1 MKNNLLEINFL
12 QNIIEKC
19 NQHISELI
27 CEIEND
33 TEKKTSLKQVV
44 LKQQLNSFIKKRE
57 NAKKTFNILLQIK

>member
-12 QNIIEKC
+12 QNIIEKY
-19 NQHISELI
+19 NQHISELL

-33 TEKKTSLKQVV
+33 TDKKTSLKQVV
-44 LKQQLNSFIKKRE
+44 LKQQLNSFIKKRK